1 MIFVI
6 LLALLTSFGT
16 PTEHETPTLEI
27 TVSQGEYDHA
37 ITHWYDTRQRL
48 AVFGTDKHF
57 VFSNFGGPFAS
68 ATIRVTKTS
77 EYEIYCRGDD
87 ITWKE
92 KSDEEL
98 VIALQAHDERARLA
112 YQCRMLEKLLALS
125 DMYDMYASPAA
136 QSPEHVGPQDLLPLV
151 RSVDP
156 EVTPV
161 SLER

>member
-1 MIFVI
+1 MILVI

-16 PTEHETPTLEI
+16 PTESEVPTLEI
-27 TVSQGEYDHA
+27 SVSQGEYNHA
-37 ITHWYDTRQRL
+37 ITRWYDTTQRL

-57 VFSNFGGPFAS
+57 VFSKFGGPFAS

-87 ITWKE
+87 VTWKE
-92 KSDEEL
+92 QSDQEL
-98 VIALQAHDERARLA
+98 VVALQAHNERARIA

-125 DMYDMYASPAA
+125 DMYDTYTSHTVSP
-136 QSPEHVGPQDLLPLV
+136 SEPVGPQDLLPLV

-156 EVTPV
+156 EVT
-161 SLER
+161 SASFKR